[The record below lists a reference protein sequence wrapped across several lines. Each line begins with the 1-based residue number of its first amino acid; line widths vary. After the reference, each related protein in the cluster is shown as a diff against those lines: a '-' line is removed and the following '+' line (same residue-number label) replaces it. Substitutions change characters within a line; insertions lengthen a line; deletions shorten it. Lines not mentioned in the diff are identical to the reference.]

1 METES
6 MSQLSNME
14 SAFIQRNYVQVVLKL
29 WTEESLEKVDQGIES
44 TDMGKEMSALL
55 NQLESIRGLK
65 DILLLDAES
74 KLKSWCDNEQLRL
87 ILSQWDVF
95 ESTPY
100 SSNLVNSYF
109 KQFKTS
115 CTEKVCAQYL
125 SDRNHAEKHL
135 NFISALADFLSFV
148 NLNIKRPKVFADN
161 FLQNYVVND
170 NSNGRELVERL
181 VERCGI
187 HFEDDPSVEVEDF
200 VASANSL
207 ATDEWTPRLQSLT
220 QETCRKLLLPLVKVE
235 IVKEGE
241 RRIVV
246 VKGIAIIVSEIKK
259 QMTDLKEECNA
270 QEVQMIGL
278 ASVHVDCDLDR
289 DIWHGINVVVVTD
302 KLFVDGN
309 FCWDVSGQ
317 SSDDQL
323 GTAPSGQQP
332 GDDGLAGKRYYFSC
346 YIT

>member
-1 METES
+1 
-6 MSQLSNME
+6 
-14 SAFIQRNYVQVVLKL
+14 
-29 WTEESLEKVDQGIES
+29 
-44 TDMGKEMSALL
+44 
-55 NQLESIRGLK
+55 
-65 DILLLDAES
+65 
-74 KLKSWCDNEQLRL
+74 
-87 ILSQWDVF
+87 
-95 ESTPY
+95 
-100 SSNLVNSYF
+100 
-109 KQFKTS
+109 
-115 CTEKVCAQYL
+115 
-125 SDRNHAEKHL
+125 
-135 NFISALADFLSFV
+135 
-148 NLNIKRPKVFADN
+148 
-161 FLQNYVVND
+161 
-170 NSNGRELVERL
+170 
-181 VERCGI
+181 
-187 HFEDDPSVEVEDF
+187 
-200 VASANSL
+200 
-207 ATDEWTPRLQSLT
+207 
-220 QETCRKLLLPLVKVE
+220 
-235 IVKEGE
+235 VKEGE